1 MLGTIKY
8 SQPDL
13 FTMPPVLEP
22 LTYEEVTEVYRK
34 EQKTKNVTEIR
45 KDFYPALR
53 DLLDRLRR
61 ENEKEMSADKFSAKS
76 NLLSNQMKKIS
87 EKVLQIFDFRA
98 EKIMLAALRAAG
110 GAKVEVDRLTEEE
123 KILFDSVVSSVQER
137 RSLVLEFERKAKEEV
152 VQRPPQPERASVAAS
167 SESAMPKQGRVEESI
182 RLGEGIVGAP
192 QDKGAREEIDEIDEE
207 VKAETSPAPARKDIQ
222 KPVEECLVLRILEDI
237 PPFAGPGR
245 DYRLAKEDVV
255 TLPVAVARALIGRG
269 KAVELTP
276 MRFF

>member
-1 MLGTIKY
+1 
-8 SQPDL
+8 
-13 FTMPPVLEP
+13 MPPVLEP

>member
-13 FTMPPVLEP
+13 FAMPPVLEP

-53 DLLDRLRR
+53 DLLDRLRT
-61 ENEKEMSADKFSAKS
+61 ENEREMSADKYSAKS

-87 EKVLQIFDFRA
+87 DKAIQIFDFRA
-98 EKIMLAALRAAG
+98 EKIMLSALRAAG

-123 KILFDSVVSSVQER
+123 KMLFDSVMSSVQER
-137 RSLVLEFERKAKEEV
+137 RALVLEFEKKSKEDVSQRPQQAEKPSVTVTSGLPAPKQETVEEDIGLGEEV
-152 VQRPPQPERASVAAS
+152 VVA
-167 SESAMPKQGRVEESI
+167 
-182 RLGEGIVGAP
+182 L
-192 QDKGAREEIDEIDEE
+192 QDKEALEEIDEGVEE
-207 VKAETSPAPARKDIQ
+207 EPSPAPARKDSQ
-222 KPVEECLVLRILEDI
+222 KPVEEYLVLRILEDI

-245 DYRLAKEDVV
+245 DYRLSKEDVV
-255 TLPVAVARALIGRG
+255 TLPIAIARALIGKG
-269 KAVELTP
+269 KAVELRP